1 MNDENDKKRGIEDV
15 DDEIPFQANANLGE
29 KIIGGCSNPN
39 IPMEGIPNEN
49 NCNDDERGTES
60 TLFDEWP
67 VDYFDD
73 ISDEQVMNLKF
84 DSIEA
89 ACSFYNLY
97 SKMVGFSTRKGDEK
111 RIKMEG
117 LDSTFEQAIDSL
129 QSGIAEA
136 TSNTE
141 NTSVVPITELK
152 ALEMHTYEVYTHNVF
167 CMVRKQLQRQGLF
180 MTIETIQASS
190 NVKYLLETTR
200 NIHVRNLSSVDYS
213 TTSVAEPLNIH
224 NIPSCSNNPFNSY
237 VFNTSST
244 RNGGQTT
251 CHGTNMSTKNVS
263 NGTPKTTRFRF
274 VADSTLMTTHMAT
287 PMSIPN

>member
-67 VDYFDD
+67 VDCFDD
-73 ISDEQVMNLKF
+73 ISDEQVKNLKF

-97 SKMVGFSTRKGDEK
+97 SKMVGFSTRKGDKK

-117 LDSTFEQAIDSL
+117 LDS
-129 QSGIAEA
+129 
-136 TSNTE
+136 
-141 NTSVVPITELK
+141 
-152 ALEMHTYEVYTHNVF
+152 
-167 CMVRKQLQRQGLF
+167 
-180 MTIETIQASS
+180 
-190 NVKYLLETTR
+190 
-200 NIHVRNLSSVDYS
+200 
-213 TTSVAEPLNIH
+213 
-224 NIPSCSNNPFNSY
+224 
-237 VFNTSST
+237 
-244 RNGGQTT
+244 
-251 CHGTNMSTKNVS
+251 
-263 NGTPKTTRFRF
+263 
-274 VADSTLMTTHMAT
+274 
-287 PMSIPN
+287 